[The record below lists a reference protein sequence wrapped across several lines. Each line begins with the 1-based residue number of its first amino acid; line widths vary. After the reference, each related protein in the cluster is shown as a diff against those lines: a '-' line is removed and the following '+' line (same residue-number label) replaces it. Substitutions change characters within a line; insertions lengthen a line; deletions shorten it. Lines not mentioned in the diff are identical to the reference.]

1 MVQEDPVRSFL
12 EGSENK
18 SDPAAGRI
26 MAHIAPVV
34 LQKMREETMTGFL
47 IGLVIGA
54 FLMGVVA
61 GGKR

>member
-1 MVQEDPVRSFL
+1 
-12 EGSENK
+12 
-18 SDPAAGRI
+18 